1 MQTEKQIRGALGEQA
16 AVDFLRKMGFIL
28 VERNYRIGYSEVDVI
43 AQRDDE
49 LHFIEVKTRKVSSL
63 TAPEEAINER
73 KARTMRRV
81 ASSYMSMRRLP
92 YEPRFSMVAVEVA
105 GNEVVNIRFI
115 EDIVEY
121 GW

>member
-1 MQTEKQIRGALGEQA
+1 MTERQIRGALGEQA
-16 AVDFLRKMGFIL
+16 AVDYLRKRGFML
-28 VERNYRIGYSEVDVI
+28 VERNYRLGQHEVDII

-49 LHFIEVKTRKVSSL
+49 LHFIEVKTRKVGSL

-81 ASSYMSMRRLP
+81 ASAYLSIHDTP
-92 YEPRFSMVAVEVA
+92 YEPRFSMVAIEVA
-105 GNEVVNIRFI
+105 GEDVIDIRFI
-115 EDIVEY
+115 EDIIEF